1 MHIVDNKGEPSPT
14 RSSLRKIALGAGGG
28 TIIEFYDFS
37 VYGYLAI
44 VISPL
49 FFPSSHPVTSLL
61 TALAVFGTAYF
72 MRPLGSVFFGFLGD
86 RRGRKVSLMA
96 SLFIMGTAS
105 TLMGL
110 LPTFSQIGVWAPILL
125 VLTRLLQGFS
135 AGGENGGAATF
146 ISESVPKNKRATY
159 GSVIGLGGTAGFA
172 LAAAAAGAMTAVL
185 GPEQMTAW
193 GWRVPFLLSLP
204 LTLFCFWIRRHL
216 EETFEAKSEVKE
228 GVPLLQL
235 FRTHS
240 RSVVQVVLLAISVN
254 GASYFGFTYLS
265 IHLIQ
270 RLEYPSASVYWV
282 ATGAIGLSS
291 IFMPLTG
298 RLADRIGNVPVA
310 TIGLVGYVLLT
321 YPAMAIMGQGI
332 GMAFLGFIL
341 IMINT
346 AFLQVA
352 VFTLVPRLFTPQV
365 RYTGV
370 AFSYNLG
377 VMAAGGSAPF
387 LCVWLIESTGN
398 LMAPAFFVI
407 GAAIV
412 GLLAIAWIRRTGEEA
427 PETTTEDERPA
438 TVSGVV

>member
-1 MHIVDNKGEPSPT
+1 MHIVDSKTKDTESG
-14 RSSLRKIALGAGGG
+14 SLRKIAIGAGGG
-28 TIIEFYDFS
+28 TVIEFYDFS

-49 FFPSSHPVTSLL
+49 FFPSAHPVTSLL

-72 MRPLGSVFFGFLGD
+72 MRPLGAVFFGYLGD
-86 RRGRKVSLMA
+86 RKGRKVSLMA
-96 SLFIMGTAS
+96 SLFIMGAAS

-159 GSVIGLGGTAGFA
+159 GSVIGVGGTAGFA
-172 LAAAAAGAMTAVL
+172 LAAGAAGAMTALL
-185 GPEQMTAW
+185 GAEQMAAW

-216 EETFEAKSEVKE
+216 EETFEAKSGTKE
-228 GVPLLQL
+228 GVPLVQL
-235 FRTHS
+235 FQSHL
-240 RSVVQVVLLAISVN
+240 RSVVQVVLLAVSVN

-298 RLADRIGNVPVA
+298 RLADRVGSLPVA
-310 TIGLVGYVLLT
+310 TIGLVGYAVLT
-321 YPAMAIMGQGI
+321 YPAMALMSQGI

-352 VFTLVPRLFTPQV
+352 VFTLVPRLFAPKV

-370 AFSYNLG
+370 AFSYNIG

-398 LMAPAFFVI
+398 VMAPAFFVI
-407 GAAIV
+407 GAAIL
-412 GLLAIAWIRRTGEEA
+412 GLLAVSWIRRTGEEVSHNVEEEVRSA
-427 PETTTEDERPA
+427 ATT
-438 TVSGVV
+438 VG

>member
-1 MHIVDNKGEPSPT
+1 MHIVDRNTKRAERGN
-14 RSSLRKIALGAGGG
+14 LRKIAIGAGGG

-49 FFPSSHPVTSLL
+49 FFPSTHPVTSLL

-72 MRPLGSVFFGFLGD
+72 MRPLGSVFFGYLGD

-96 SLFIMGTAS
+96 SLFIMGAAS

-110 LPTFSQIGVWAPILL
+110 LPTFSQIGVAAPILL

-146 ISESVPKNKRATY
+146 ISESVPPHKRATY

-172 LAAAAAGAMTAVL
+172 LAAAAAGATTAVL
-185 GPEQMTAW
+185 GPEHMSAW
-193 GWRVPFLLSLP
+193 GWRIPFLLSLP

-216 EETFEAKSEVKE
+216 EETFEARDEAKE
-228 GVPLLQL
+228 NVPLVEL
-235 FRTHS
+235 FRTHF
-240 RSVVQVVLLAISVN
+240 RSVLQVVLLAISVN

-282 ATGAIGLSS
+282 ATGAIGISS
-291 IFMPLTG
+291 LFMPLTG
-298 RLADRIGNVPVA
+298 RVADRIGNLPVA
-310 TIGLVGYVLLT
+310 TIGLVGYAVLT
-321 YPAMAIMGQGI
+321 YPALALMGQGI
-332 GMAFLGFIL
+332 GMAFLGFVL
-341 IMINT
+341 IMVNT

-352 VFTLVPRLFTPQV
+352 VFTLVPRLFLPKV

-398 LMAPAFFVI
+398 IMAPAFFVI

-412 GLLAIAWIRRTGEEA
+412 GLLAVIWVRRSGVEVSEPTGES
-427 PETTTEDERPA
+427 PA
-438 TVSGVV
+438 EILRVG